1 MSEISNIKSAHN
13 IAPISGGGGGNQYSG
28 QQNSNPKQENK
39 HSKLR
44 IGEVVRATV
53 LERIDDEMAYVRIPT
68 GTFKAYLGK
77 NLIKDDA
84 LLFRVNETSPYLIL
98 KIYEVPTGKRDA
110 DFDTA
115 EILRMLDIP
124 NNEFYSNLVN
134 IFREYRNSIVRED
147 LLSI

>member
-13 IAPISGGGGGNQYSG
+13 IAPIYGGVGGNQYSG

-98 KIYEVPTGKRDA
+98 KIYEVPTGK
-110 DFDTA
+110 
-115 EILRMLDIP
+115 
-124 NNEFYSNLVN
+124 
-134 IFREYRNSIVRED
+134 
-147 LLSI
+147 